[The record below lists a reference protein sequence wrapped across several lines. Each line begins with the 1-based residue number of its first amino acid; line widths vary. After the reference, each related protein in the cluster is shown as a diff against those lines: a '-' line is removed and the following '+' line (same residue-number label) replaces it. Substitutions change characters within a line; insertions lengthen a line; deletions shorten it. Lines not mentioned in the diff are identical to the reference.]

1 MENDAALVDMYHADG
16 IAAGFLAYPLTDALR
31 ADSEAP
37 LAFRD
42 ALMEAVLDAA
52 GADAVTFL
60 GGATGTDCGYLDFL
74 AWDLR
79 AVLDAAVHFFQKTK
93 LPWAVFHSFRRDANS
108 VSLFDRTEEEDSTA
122 QESHASAKTSLL
134 SPAAVRKLEAM
145 DEGSMGYF
153 YKMLAYLEQYIKNG
167 IIKGNFTRKEAHAD
181 LDIALWYAYAC
192 NNLDTYEDY
201 YRTTQWLP
209 AAEKNAR
216 GCGTYY
222 YRYAVAL
229 MHCGRLA
236 DALRSAEQ
244 GVQEEPDYPWGYL
257 QLAKLRAHFSDRA
270 GALDAVQK
278 GLSLVPDDHEFL
290 TLEREIKEGATI
302 EQMSYHW
309 INPDFD
315 RDLQAGEHDTADED
329 AYAKQRVISCMTLD
343 EKGLAHFMQLF
354 HPEPKDYEKD
364 APYCSFHYP
373 IQGERVKLVFK
384 MNEAGL
390 SKRSPDWLR
399 TQKERLDDGR
409 WLKRVDDAGTGAL
422 TAVHYGLDNQVTLAY
437 QYPWQ
442 EKCVYIPLDE
452 DGNPRDEE

>member
-1 MENDAALVDMYHADG
+1 M
-16 IAAGFLAYPLTDALR
+16 
-31 ADSEAP
+31 
-37 LAFRD
+37 
-42 ALMEAVLDAA
+42 
-52 GADAVTFL
+52 
-60 GGATGTDCGYLDFL
+60 
-74 AWDLR
+74 
-79 AVLDAAVHFFQKTK
+79 
-93 LPWAVFHSFRRDANS
+93 
-108 VSLFDRTEEEDSTA
+108 
-122 QESHASAKTSLL
+122 
-134 SPAAVRKLEAM
+134 
-145 DEGSMGYF
+145 
-153 YKMLAYLEQYIKNG
+153 
-167 IIKGNFTRKEAHAD
+167 
-181 LDIALWYAYAC
+181 
-192 NNLDTYEDY
+192 
-201 YRTTQWLP
+201 
-209 AAEKNAR
+209 
-216 GCGTYY
+216 
-222 YRYAVAL
+222 
-229 MHCGRLA
+229 
-236 DALRSAEQ
+236 
-244 GVQEEPDYPWGYL
+244 
-257 QLAKLRAHFSDRA
+257 
-270 GALDAVQK
+270 QK

-343 EKGLAHFMQLF
+343 EKGLTHFMQLF

-390 SKRSPDWLR
+390 SKRSPDWLQ

-409 WLKRVDDAGTGAL
+409 WMKRVDDAGTGAL

-442 EKCVYIPLDE
+442 EKSVYIPLDE